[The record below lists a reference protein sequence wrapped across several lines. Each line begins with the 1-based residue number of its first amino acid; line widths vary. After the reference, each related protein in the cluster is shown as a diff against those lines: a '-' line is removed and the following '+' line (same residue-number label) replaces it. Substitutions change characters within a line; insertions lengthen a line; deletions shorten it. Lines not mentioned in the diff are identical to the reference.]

1 VCKHGKC
8 PYQLGKDGQFSETNH
23 SLHVQHSQQP
33 IELPP
38 HPPPTGN
45 EFVKMQIRQVISE
58 ATVPSW
64 FQKPPAHFGESGVG
78 AIKTSEW
85 QNLFTLYI
93 PFALIG
99 LWLFGTNSIL
109 MMRGISAK
117 EDLRLVYKKILEV
130 TMHLV
135 VALNLMNKRSQSK
148 TRSDAFR
155 AHLADWYK
163 GVQEIWQD
171 VKAKANSQ
179 RII

>member
-1 VCKHGKC
+1 
-8 PYQLGKDGQFSETNH
+8 
-23 SLHVQHSQQP
+23 
-33 IELPP
+33 
-38 HPPPTGN
+38 
-45 EFVKMQIRQVISE
+45 
-58 ATVPSW
+58 
-64 FQKPPAHFGESGVG
+64 VG

-93 PFALIG
+93 PSALIG
-99 LWLFGTNSIL
+99 LWSFGTNSIL
-109 MMRGISAK
+109 MMRSISAK

-135 VALNLMNKRSQSK
+135 VALNLMNKRLQSK

-171 VKAKANSQ
+171 VKAKANCHAAFHVWDFIRLFGPTVFWWCYGFERLIGHMEQLPHNHTTRTSAFLVMFALN
-179 RII
+179 